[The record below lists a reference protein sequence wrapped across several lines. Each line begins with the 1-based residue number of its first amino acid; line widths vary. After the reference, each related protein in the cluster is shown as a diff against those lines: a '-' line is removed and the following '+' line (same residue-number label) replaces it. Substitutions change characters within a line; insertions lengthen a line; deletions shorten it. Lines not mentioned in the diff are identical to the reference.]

1 MVFSSLFSL
10 PLSFHAIV
18 CMHTSNR
25 LCGFVVSALRR
36 YAYVIRSISLLR
48 TMAEESN
55 RNRRSTEI
63 RFRDVKVKSEV
74 RTCSLRVSSREVHF
88 LISRVSPFLPP
99 SLSLSLSLSFFF
111 FRSLLYDFSFSLF
124 ATFEGDFH
132 ARMPRR
138 SDALEWI
145 IAIFR
150 HLPRLPFVRP
160 EESRKIHWK
169 KRLAVNAGEHP
180 ATCQLCALW
189 NRRHLGKTRRRSPA
203 CNSATWRLLISLIK
217 I

>member
-74 RTCSLRVSSREVHF
+74 RTCSLRA
-88 LISRVSPFLPP
+88 L
-99 SLSLSLSLSFFF
+99 SLSLSLSLSF
-111 FRSLLYDFSFSLF
+111 SFALFCTIFLSLF
-124 ATFEGDFH
+124 LLLS
-132 ARMPRR
+132 R
-138 SDALEWI
+138 
-145 IAIFR
+145 AIFTR
-150 HLPRLPFVRP
+150 GCRDAATHSNELSPFFVICRVYRLFA
-160 EESRKIHWK
+160 RKRVVKYIEK
-169 KRLAVNAGEHP
+169 NG
-180 ATCQLCALW
+180 
-189 NRRHLGKTRRRSPA
+189 SP
-203 CNSATWRLLISLIK
+203 
-217 I
+217 

>member
-99 SLSLSLSLSFFF
+99 SLSLSLSLFLFLSLSFVRFFF
-111 FRSLLYDFSFSLF
+111 LSFCYFRGRFSRADAATQRRTRMNYRHFSSF
-124 ATFEGDFH
+124 AASTVCSPG
-132 ARMPRR
+132 R
-138 SDALEWI
+138 
-145 IAIFR
+145 
-150 HLPRLPFVRP
+150 
-160 EESRKIHWK
+160 ES
-169 KRLAVNAGEHP
+169 
-180 ATCQLCALW
+180 
-189 NRRHLGKTRRRSPA
+189 
-203 CNSATWRLLISLIK
+203 
-217 I
+217 

>member
-99 SLSLSLSLSFFF
+99 SLSLSLSLSL
-111 FRSLLYDFSFSLF
+111 SFSFALFCTIFLSLF
-124 ATFEGDFH
+124 LLLS
-132 ARMPRR
+132 R
-138 SDALEWI
+138 
-145 IAIFR
+145 AIFTR
-150 HLPRLPFVRP
+150 GCRDAATHSNELSPFFVICRVYRLFA
-160 EESRKIHWK
+160 RKRVVKYIEK
-169 KRLAVNAGEHP
+169 NG
-180 ATCQLCALW
+180 
-189 NRRHLGKTRRRSPA
+189 SP
-203 CNSATWRLLISLIK
+203 
-217 I
+217 